1 MMTTDE
7 EYHCGAIGRCDW
19 DGSGAMNSSLTGL
32 FDSSR
37 ECSFNVSGEGWND
50 IWLTCLMCDKRVHIF
65 GYDSKKNIQ
74 IVKARPAYKY
84 VNVVNVLPS
93 MEYKEPGKPK

>member
-1 MMTTDE
+1 MTTGE
-7 EYHCGAIGRCDW
+7 EYRCGDIGRCDW

-32 FDSSR
+32 FDR

-65 GYDSKKNIQ
+65 GYNSKKNIQ
-74 IVKARPAYKY
+74 IVKGRTNNRTINKF
-84 VNVVNVLPS
+84 NVLLV
-93 MEYKEPGKPK
+93 